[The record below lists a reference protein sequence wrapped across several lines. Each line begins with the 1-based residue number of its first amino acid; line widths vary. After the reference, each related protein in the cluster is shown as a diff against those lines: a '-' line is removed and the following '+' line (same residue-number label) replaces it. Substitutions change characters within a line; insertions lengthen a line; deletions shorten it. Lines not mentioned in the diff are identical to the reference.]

1 MGQQLQI
8 LQWIMTI
15 MDHNHYETAQTPS
28 NWDMWVSASNVHGDY
43 AAGQGHSRQM
53 GGDSLRDLSEQHDP
67 PQLARRYTVL
77 PCSLLQYAA
86 HLPGSLPQKLLC

>member
-1 MGQQLQI
+1 MCTASSHALRHGMGQQLQI

-43 AAGQGHSRQM
+43 AAGQGHSRQY
-53 GGDSLRDLSEQHDP
+53 GWRFPPRSE
-67 PQLARRYTVL
+67 
-77 PCSLLQYAA
+77 
-86 HLPGSLPQKLLC
+86 

>member
-1 MGQQLQI
+1 MKLPKLQATGTCVSLQAMCMVTMQQARA
-8 LQWIMTI
+8 
-15 MDHNHYETAQTPS
+15 TAG
-28 NWDMWVSASNVHGDY
+28 NV
-43 AAGQGHSRQM
+43 